1 MIIDLIRRIV
11 DCVRGPNDRVVIDLE
26 AIYLESERR
35 EQAAAAFRRE
45 LDLEERRTS
54 MQVGSWAAATV
65 SQRSRADTA
74 PRMRREILEWLRG
87 LTAQEV
93 INLSKAARNDI
104 RAHIYAEVLV
114 PGVRRV
120 QPLQPCAL
128 NFPAPVR
135 PAQDLYDRGSSGGIR
150 PKRGFGR

>member
-1 MIIDLIRRIV
+1 MIIDLVRRLV
-11 DCVRGPNDRVVIDLE
+11 DYVRGPNDRVVIDLE

-45 LDLEERRTS
+45 LDLEQRRTS
-54 MQVGSWAAATV
+54 MQVGSWATATV
-65 SQRSRADTA
+65 SERRRTA
-74 PRMRREILEWLRG
+74 APPRMRRKILEWLQG

-104 RAHIYAEVLV
+104 RAHIYGGALV

-120 QPLQPCAL
+120 QPLPLCTL
-128 NFPAPVR
+128 DFPAPVR
-135 PAQDLYDRGSSGGIR
+135 PADNLRERGGSGGIR
-150 PKRGFGR
+150 PKTGF